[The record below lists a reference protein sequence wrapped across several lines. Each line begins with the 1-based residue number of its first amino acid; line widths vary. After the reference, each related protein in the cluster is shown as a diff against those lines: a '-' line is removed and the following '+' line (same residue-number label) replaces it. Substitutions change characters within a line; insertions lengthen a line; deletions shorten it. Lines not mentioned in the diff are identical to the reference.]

1 MKRKENSK
9 MPEHN
14 GINGIAEDRHV
25 TKASSY
31 SAKLPGP
38 DGLYSYTA
46 EEDAIW
52 GELYARQLALLA
64 DTACREYLDGVRTLG
79 LTPDR
84 VPQLR
89 DVNTRLNETTGFGVE
104 GVPALIAP
112 SRFYQLLS
120 QGKFPLATFL
130 RRREHI
136 DYIEEPDLFH
146 EVFGH
151 CPMLTNRSYAN
162 FVRRFGETAVS
173 LGKEYSWHLFRIFWF
188 TVEFGLIDTPQ
199 GRRCY
204 GAGIVSSPSEA
215 RAAMTGTACEFRP
228 FDLLS
233 VLRTP
238 YRIDIVQ
245 PVYYVIDRFADLEA
259 IVEQDMEKLIR
270 TAKSLGD
277 FAPAFESRAS

>member
-1 MKRKENSK
+1 MPKE
-9 MPEHN
+9 
-14 GINGIAEDRHV
+14 
-25 TKASSY
+25 SSY
-31 SAKLPGP
+31 TAKLPGP
-38 DGLYSYTA
+38 DGIYPYTA

-52 GELYARQLALLA
+52 GEIYRRQMSLLA
-64 DTACREYLDGVRTLG
+64 TMACREYLDGVKTLG
-79 LTPDR
+79 FTADK

-89 DVNTRLNETTGFGVE
+89 DVDRRLHETTGFGVE
-104 GVPALIAP
+104 GVPALIPP
-112 SRFYQLLS
+112 SRFYELLS

-151 CPMLTNRSYAN
+151 CPLLTNQSYAN
-162 FVRRFGETAVS
+162 FVRHFGETAVR
-173 LGKEYSWHLFRIFWF
+173 LGKGYSWHLFRIFWF
-188 TVEFGLIDTPQ
+188 TVEFGLINTAE
-199 GRRCY
+199 GRRCF

-215 RAAMTGTACEFRP
+215 KAAAAGTECEFRP

-245 PVYYVIDRFADLEA
+245 PIYYVIDSFTDLEA
-259 IVEQDMEKLIR
+259 IVEQDIEGMIIK
-270 TAKSLGD
+270 AKSLGD
-277 FAPAFESRAS
+277 FAPTFEAKAS